1 MTSKIVFHDLTSQKW
16 PYSWSPFTLRTTLCL
31 NYLEL
36 PYEHHEISYPDI
48 AKTLSSLGVKPEPE
62 DADKDIKF
70 TLPAISIANET
81 IMGSSTIA
89 EKLASLKPEYEK
101 KLFPK
106 GQKSREVL
114 QKFEKEILAQVS
126 KGMGGLPKHVIAFV
140 PLFLDERGS
149 EYFYATREPRLGKL
163 ETLRTEALE
172 EEKEKGWKELV
183 KEAVMPI
190 LDFYKEMDGDGKGI
204 FAFGSNEP
212 QASTKKRE
220 EYMGWLEENKKW
232 LDTSESRISVAPAPT
247 SEGLKSQSEIPAIM
261 FLRHSMKAALVIAE
275 DNPTMFQVGKH
286 DNSNET
292 DRSKSPRRAQAKGQP
307 RSDREGLYNSMN
319 TTQDRRRQALWTG
332 SARISYSNSKC

>member
-1 MTSKIVFHDLTSQKW
+1 MTSEIIFHDLTSQKW

-36 PYEHHEISYPDI
+36 PYKHHEIFYPDI

-81 IMGSSTIA
+81 IMGSSAIA

-101 KLFPK
+101 KLFPQ
-106 GQKSREVL
+106 GQKSRDVL

-140 PLFLDERGS
+140 PFFLDERGS

-172 EEKEKGWKELV
+172 EEKEKGWKQLV
-183 KEAVMPI
+183 KQAVMPM

-212 QASTKKRE
+212 QYVDFCVVGFIQWWICARGE
-220 EYMGWLEENKKW
+220 DDIMAALEEAGDGRLAKIMKGC
-232 LDTSESRISVAPAPT
+232 
-247 SEGLKSQSEIPAIM
+247 EGL
-261 FLRHSMKAALVIAE
+261 MKPKEL
-275 DNPTMFQVGKH
+275 
-286 DNSNET
+286 
-292 DRSKSPRRAQAKGQP
+292 
-307 RSDREGLYNSMN
+307 
-319 TTQDRRRQALWTG
+319 
-332 SARISYSNSKC
+332 